1 MVVRIG
7 KHGLTPPEHL
17 QDFESFFKMVQNRF
31 RDLFTVK
38 QGSID
43 AMGIYL
49 FLCLKDKQ
57 EIIWRDYLMSDL
69 EKDLP
74 HVVLEINLL
83 IHDPKAEYFVVASG
97 DMKQVYN
104 NSTLNIYIDRDH
116 SNGILS
122 IAGKSRER
130 QYINNTYRLVRDATS
145 RVLRLE
151 KI

>member
-7 KHGLTPPEHL
+7 KHGITLPEHL
-17 QDFESFFKMVQNRF
+17 RDFGSFFNMAQDLF
-31 RDLFTVK
+31 RHLFTVN
-38 QGSID
+38 QGSLH

-49 FLCLKDKQ
+49 YLCLKDKQ

-74 HVVLEINLL
+74 HVVLEINFL

-97 DMKQVYN
+97 DMKQAYDN
-104 NSTLNIYIDRDH
+104 TTLNIYIDRDY

-122 IAGKSRER
+122 IVGKSRQG
-130 QYINNTYRLVRDATS
+130 QYINNTYSLVRDATS
-145 RVLRLE
+145 RVLCLE